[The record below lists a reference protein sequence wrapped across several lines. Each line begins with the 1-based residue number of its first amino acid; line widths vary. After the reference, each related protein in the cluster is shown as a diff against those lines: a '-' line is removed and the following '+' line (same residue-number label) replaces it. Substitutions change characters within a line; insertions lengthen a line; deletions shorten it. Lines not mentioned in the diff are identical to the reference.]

1 MLMHQISDWDD
12 AYANGPHIA
21 GGDEYPAMWAMKA
34 RTFRDEMV
42 RDGRA
47 EIGIAYGPAERNR
60 IDFFH
65 PKEKPVGLMVFIH
78 GGYWM
83 AFDNSSWSHCAR
95 GALELGYSVAMP
107 TYTLCPDIRI
117 SGITEEVG
125 QAVNFAAT
133 KIKGPLRLTGH
144 SAGGHLVTRLV
155 CMNTPLEDEI
165 IERIE
170 RVVSI
175 SGIHDLRPMMHTQRN
190 RELRIDRREALLES
204 PALLE
209 PVSGTQLVCWVG
221 GGEREEFRRQNDLL
235 ANIWKGLGAATA
247 SVEEPDRHHF
257 NVIDGLEDAAH
268 PLTRTIC
275 G

>member
-1 MLMHQISDWDD
+1 MHQISDWDD

-65 PKEKPVGLMVFIH
+65 PKEKPVGMMVFIH

-107 TYTLCPDIRI
+107 TYTLCPHIRI

-190 RELRIDRREALLES
+190 RELRIDRREARHCWS
-204 PALLE
+204 PFPE
-209 PVSGTQLVCWVG
+209 PSSCAGSA
-221 GGEREEFRRQNDLL
+221 EENARSF
-235 ANIWKGLGAATA
+235 
-247 SVEEPDRHHF
+247 
-257 NVIDGLEDAAH
+257 DA
-268 PLTRTIC
+268 RTIC
-275 G
+275 LPTYGKVLALPLPVSRSRTVITSTSLMVWKMPHTR